1 MNGLWQKLLLIETK
15 DLGLGSEK
23 SQPCSCP
30 EAVLG
35 RTCFQ
40 CSSHLSESPTQR
52 SVREPTGPPP
62 QPCQHFWGPSQDS
75 TSRERFRPSPQGP
88 RIQFLTCKFQHT
100 YEKGCHPLAMV
111 LYFLGQRCILGA
123 FFFFFFFC
131 CMTRG
136 ILVAQPRIEPCPL
149 QWKCGVSTT
158 VPPGKSH
165 EFWMAPNGGAV

>member
-1 MNGLWQKLLLIETK
+1 MLNGLWQKLLLIETK

-88 RIQFLTCKFQHT
+88 RIQVLTCKVQHI
-100 YEKGCHPLAMV
+100 YEKRGHPLAMV
-111 LYFLGQRCILGA
+111 LYFLGQRCILGVLLLLHDTWDLSCSTKDRTHA
-123 FFFFFFFC
+123 PCSGSVESQPLYHQGSPMNFGWHR
-131 CMTRG
+131 MRG
-136 ILVAQPRIEPCPL
+136 CID
-149 QWKCGVSTT
+149 
-158 VPPGKSH
+158 
-165 EFWMAPNGGAV
+165 